1 MSVQSKLT
9 ILVNNIITSI
19 NNLDNYIGDLSS
31 LPTTNK
37 TSLVSSLTELKN
49 IVDLKATIIDGT
61 TSLSSTWSSSKIFD
75 EISQAIEDLIDGS
88 PSVLNTLKELANAL
102 QNNPDIINDL
112 LILIGNKQDNI
123 PFGSTNEFFAWDKTW
138 KPVTKSMVG
147 LSNLTNEAQIPLSY
161 LDTDPTLSANSNVKV
176 SSQHAV
182 KEYVD
187 NHNWDGGI
195 F

>member
-1 MSVQSKLT
+1 MSVQTKLT

-19 NNLDNYIGDLSS
+19 NNLDSYIGDLSS

-75 EISQAIEDLIDGS
+75 EISQAIADLIDGS
-88 PSVLNTLKELANAL
+88 PTVLDTLKELANAL

-112 LILIGNKQDNI
+112 LLLIATKQDFI
-123 PFGSTNEFFAWDKTW
+123 PYGSTNEFFAWDKTW
-138 KPVTKSMVG
+138 KPVTKSMIG
-147 LSNLTNEAQIPLSY
+147 LNNVTNDAQIRLAD
-161 LDTDPTLSANSNVKV
+161 LDTDPLLISNSDSKV
-176 SSQHAV
+176 TSQKAI
-182 KEYVD
+182 KSYVD
-187 NHNWDGGI
+187 NHNWDGG
-195 F
+195 FF